1 MTMSNIFLL
10 FYFLS
15 LKKNTF
21 ENRNFR
27 TLEFTNLKLY
37 EVMQRLSMK
46 K

>member
-27 TLEFTNLKLY
+27 ILEFKNLKLY
-37 EVMQRLSMK
+37 EVMHCLCMK